1 MIKGIACSILVLL
14 FIFSFGNLSSA
25 SLNAESES
33 SLITIKD
40 KPELYCGLA
49 LPVDGG
55 EEGGEGDETGD
66 TEEEPQDGS
75 ESEPDS
81 GSQTGR

>member
-1 MIKGIACSILVLL
+1 MIKGVTYSILTLL
-14 FIFSFGNLSSA
+14 FIFSLGNLSSA
-25 SLNAESES
+25 GLNAESEY
-33 SLITIKD
+33 SLIVVKD

-55 EEGGEGDETGD
+55 EGGEGDETGG

>member
-1 MIKGIACSILVLL
+1 MIKGIACLILVLL
-14 FIFSFGNLSSA
+14 FIFSFGNLASA
-25 SLNAESES
+25 SLNAEGES

-55 EEGGEGDETGD
+55 DGGEGDETGD